1 VLLSSLLST
10 WMSFR
15 FWMAFC
21 YLFRSTFLRVFN
33 LLFWMLTTWLFV
45 THEQTSLLGKDTS
58 SLIKHS
64 VTQSNYDDF
73 YFQGSMISFSSPILN
88 DTLTLTEV
96 SVLNG
101 NIESVA
107 RFKGR

>member
-1 VLLSSLLST
+1 MLAT
-10 WMSFR
+10 W
-15 FWMAFC
+15 
-21 YLFRSTFLRVFN
+21 V
-33 LLFWMLTTWLFV
+33 FV
-45 THEQTSLLGKDTS
+45 THEQTSLKGKDTN

-64 VTQSNYDDF
+64 VTQSNYVDF
-73 YFQGSMISFSSPILN
+73 SFQGSMISLSSPILN
-88 DTLTLTEV
+88 NTLTLTEV